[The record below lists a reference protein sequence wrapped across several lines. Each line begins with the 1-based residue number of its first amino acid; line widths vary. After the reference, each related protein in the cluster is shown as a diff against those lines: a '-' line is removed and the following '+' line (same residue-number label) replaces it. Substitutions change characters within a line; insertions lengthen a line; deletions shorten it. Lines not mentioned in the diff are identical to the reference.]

1 MSEVS
6 AIIPCRDGEA
16 YLAEAI
22 GSILDEAE
30 RPAELIVV
38 DDGSRDGAATAAIV
52 DGCGAPVRGIRRE
65 RAGGIAAACNLGV
78 ATARGELIAFLDADD
93 LWTAGKLARQLAILR
108 AEPALEAVF
117 GHALE
122 FASPELSAAERA
134 AVVVRAEPLPGR
146 VRGTMLAR
154 RSLLERVGPFDESL
168 RVGDFVDWQARAEEA
183 GARTLLIDDVLLRR
197 RIHTA
202 NMGRSDPEQR
212 LGYVR
217 AVRAALHRRQGARP

>member
-1 MSEVS
+1 MSAVS
-6 AIIPCRDGEA
+6 VIIPCRDGEA

-22 GSILDEAE
+22 GSILDGEGT
-30 RPAELIVV
+30 RPVEVIVV
-38 DDGSRDGAATAAIV
+38 DDGSVDRTAAVATAAG
-52 DGCGAPVRGIRRE
+52 DPVRCIRGPRPGGLAAACNE
-65 RAGGIAAACNLGV
+65 GIAAA
-78 ATARGELIAFLDADD
+78 RGDLLAFLDADD
-93 LWTAGKLARQLAILR
+93 LWTSGKLATQLAILVER
-108 AEPALEAVF
+108 PSLEAVF

-122 FASPELSAAERA
+122 FASPELGAAERA

-154 RSLLERVGPFDESL
+154 RSLLDRVGRFDESL

-202 NMGRSDPEQR
+202 NMGRSDPEQG

-217 AVRAALHRRQGARP
+217 AVRAALHRRQGAVRP